1 MSATKDYIYKALSY
15 VGDRGYDGVSNGSS
29 RSYNA
34 LEGAGIPKTQ
44 LPHIYSLLMR
54 QKLTSLSTNPDGSTT
69 LQLTPNGAHR
79 LLRERM
85 NRLTVHTPDKWDSHW
100 RLISFKL
107 PTSKDSERLLLYRRL
122 KELNIHMVKR
132 GLWVY
137 PYDCFEV
144 VQQIATYCN
153 LSRYMIYAEV
163 LRFDGKTES
172 ELRRHYDLL
181 K

>member
-1 MSATKDYIYKALSY
+1 M
-15 VGDRGYDGVSNGSS
+15 SS
-29 RSYNA
+29 R
-34 LEGAGIPKTQ
+34 
-44 LPHIYSLLMR
+44 
-54 QKLTSLSTNPDGSTT
+54 TNPDGSTT

-79 LLRERM
+79 LLKEGV
-85 NRLTVHTPDKWDSHW
+85 NRLTIHTPDKWDYRW

-107 PTSKDSERLLLYRRL
+107 PSSKDSERLFLYRRL

-132 GLWVY
+132 GLWIY
-137 PYDCFEV
+137 PHDCFEV

-153 LSRYMIYAEV
+153 ISRYMIYAEV

-172 ELRRHYDLL
+172 ELRRYYDLL